1 MFLCKI
7 FALPGLCWMILLS
20 LMHYLSFQ
28 FMIIMKY
35 LIFFFFY
42 IFILASPC
50 LFPGC
55 DSLLMKL
62 AWGFWKKRVLI
73 FAVCL
78 PVFPIF
84 SNLSLPPG
92 DARGHHPGWG
102 HHCFQPV
109 VRLHRAPV
117 CTVGSPLTTNL
128 VLFSPLD
135 TQYVVEEEDLPPLK
149 PCLLLPYSVWVVK
162 SQEAMAMVTAVRQ
175 EILVKC

>member
-1 MFLCKI
+1 
-7 FALPGLCWMILLS
+7 
-20 LMHYLSFQ
+20 MHYLSFQ

-35 LIFFFFY
+35 LILFFFC
-42 IFILASPC
+42 ILYSSPC

-62 AWGFWKKRVLI
+62 PWGFWKEWVLI

-92 DARGHHPGWG
+92 DAWGHHPGWG

-109 VRLHRAPV
+109 VWLHRAPV
-117 CTVGSPLTTNL
+117 CTVGSPLTINL
-128 VLFSPLD
+128 VHFFLPRYPICGWGRWSPTLKTLFAASLFSLGS
-135 TQYVVEEEDLPPLK
+135 EK
-149 PCLLLPYSVWVVK
+149 PGGNSHSCETGNSG
-162 SQEAMAMVTAVRQ
+162 
-175 EILVKC
+175 